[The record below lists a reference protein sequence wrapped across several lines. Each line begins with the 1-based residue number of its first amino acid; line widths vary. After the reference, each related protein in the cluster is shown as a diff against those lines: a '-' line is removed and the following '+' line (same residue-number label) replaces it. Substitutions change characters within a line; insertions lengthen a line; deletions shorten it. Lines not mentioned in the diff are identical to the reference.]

1 MKNQKKIIF
10 EVFIILLSVLL
21 SAFLWKYISIP
32 YKETGII
39 GNYSMNHYNQNNDL
53 LRYLFFIIFPILT
66 FVAVKYFGDK
76 KTIKIFLQNLK
87 KIALPKAQVSSLNFL
102 FFFFIILILLEFYSV
117 EFNSQLVDVYHDGQ
131 IISSAFKSYY
141 DHSLWSGSYIISG
154 IFNETIAS
162 KLSWNFFNTVSIG
175 SAKFAII
182 FIILINKILLTFFA
196 FQISQNSNLKIV
208 SKCFYFLLIF
218 LVFQSLIDYNLGKVD
233 LLNHRELPILILLV
247 ALPYMLSKNQLS
259 YIIVFCIGFAS
270 LPTFFWSLDR
280 GIIFNLLICLLFVL
294 FFVVKHH
301 EKIFLLLSSI
311 FLSWVFFS
319 YIFGEEFTHFLSN
332 SILIL
337 KEINNIHGITHP
349 VPFSDEPNSARATKG
364 LLAIIISIILAL
376 GLFLKNNNKYNYYT
390 KLILLFISVCCFLG
404 YLNAIGRS
412 DGGHIK
418 NNFGYPVIFFTVF
431 VLFNFFF
438 FFKKKF
444 NLKILNNIKTK
455 IPFFLSLI
463 IIAYSILDIKPQ
475 NVHTYQSRLKTY
487 INLEDSN
494 FIPKNYKMFIDEV
507 GPIIK
512 NVECIQLF
520 TNNAI
525 LSYFLK
531 KKNCTKYYFVW
542 AVGSKKV
549 QDDFIN
555 ELKNTKFIIADKEE
569 FENEFS
575 PSYRLH
581 HLKRYIDENYK
592 EILSSYKFRV
602 LKKIN

>member
-1 MKNQKKIIF
+1 MN
-10 EVFIILLSVLL
+10 
-21 SAFLWKYISIP
+21 
-32 YKETGII
+32 GII
-39 GNYSMNHYNQNNDL
+39 HPIPFTNQ
-53 LRYLFFIIFPILT
+53 PE
-66 FVAVKYFGDK
+66 
-76 KTIKIFLQNLK
+76 
-87 KIALPKAQVSSLNFL
+87 SS
-102 FFFFIILILLEFYSV
+102 
-117 EFNSQLVDVYHDGQ
+117 
-131 IISSAFKSYY
+131 
-141 DHSLWSGSYIISG
+141 
-154 IFNETIAS
+154 
-162 KLSWNFFNTVSIG
+162 
-175 SAKFAII
+175 
-182 FIILINKILLTFFA
+182 
-196 FQISQNSNLKIV
+196 
-208 SKCFYFLLIF
+208 
-218 LVFQSLIDYNLGKVD
+218 
-233 LLNHRELPILILLV
+233 
-247 ALPYMLSKNQLS
+247 
-259 YIIVFCIGFAS
+259 
-270 LPTFFWSLDR
+270 
-280 GIIFNLLICLLFVL
+280 
-294 FFVVKHH
+294 
-301 EKIFLLLSSI
+301 
-311 FLSWVFFS
+311 
-319 YIFGEEFTHFLSN
+319 
-332 SILIL
+332 
-337 KEINNIHGITHP
+337 
-349 VPFSDEPNSARATKG
+349 RATKN
-364 LLAIIISIILAL
+364 LLTIIISIILAL
-376 GLFLKNNNKYNYYT
+376 GLFLKNNDKYNYYT
-390 KLILLFISVCCFLG
+390 KLILFFISVCCFLG

-431 VLFNFFF
+431 ISFNFFF

-444 NLKILNNIKTK
+444 NLKILNNMKTK
-455 IPFFLSLI
+455 IPFFLSLL

-549 QDDFIN
+549 QDDFIS

-569 FENEFS
+569 SENEFS

-581 HLKRYIDENYK
+581 HLKKYIGENHK